1 MLYLPLRTCMVQNL
15 FKIYFFKNPLIAELI
30 STLVVLPNIIVV
42 YVYCFN
48 SKSISVRSLIIDYW

>member
-1 MLYLPLRTCMVQNL
+1 MVQNL